1 MKISYTASLAGIT
14 IACFI
19 LSFTVNIAFLWLCAA
34 AVQHFGMFIQPLQPR
49 HSHFSGFGGLDALVH
64 LHSAAD

>member
-34 AVQHFGMFIQPLQPR
+34 AVQHFGMFIPAAAAAVATTA
-49 HSHFSGFGGLDALVH
+49 FALFRVWR
-64 LHSAAD
+64 S